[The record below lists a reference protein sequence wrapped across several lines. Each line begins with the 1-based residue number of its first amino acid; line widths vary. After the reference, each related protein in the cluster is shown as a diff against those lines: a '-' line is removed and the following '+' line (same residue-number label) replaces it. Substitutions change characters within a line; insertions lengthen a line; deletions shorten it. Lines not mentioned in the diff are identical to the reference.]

1 MDSIRQVLDVLRR
14 VEQFVAVAAYV
25 TVAALLLADVG
36 AREFFASSI
45 LGAQKFAVLCTVVAS
60 FVGFALVTHDN
71 AHLRV
76 EIADALV
83 PPALRGLHSRLG
95 DVISFV
101 LLATLTGI
109 TLRFVS
115 ETYAIKDQVAV
126 LYIPM
131 WPWQSVL
138 AWGFGS
144 SALRHAV
151 YAIHPALKPVRD
163 VGH

>member
-25 TVAALLLADVG
+25 TVAAVAG
-36 AREFFASSI
+36 RCQRREFFASSI

-76 EIADALV
+76 EIADAGPPGAARPAQPAWRRDLV
-83 PPALRGLHSRLG
+83 RPAGDPDRNHAALR
-95 DVISFV
+95 
-101 LLATLTGI
+101 
-109 TLRFVS
+109 LR
-115 ETYAIKDQVAV
+115 TYAIKDQVAV